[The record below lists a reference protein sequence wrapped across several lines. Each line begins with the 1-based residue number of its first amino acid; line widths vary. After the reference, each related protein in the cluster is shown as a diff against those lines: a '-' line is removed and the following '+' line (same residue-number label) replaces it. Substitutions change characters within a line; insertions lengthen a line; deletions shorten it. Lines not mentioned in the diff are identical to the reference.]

1 MIGQIVA
8 NGIVTGCTYGLVA
21 LGFGLIYRVC
31 GFFHLAHGAVYTVAA
46 YSAYFLTTVL
56 GWSAWIGL
64 PAAVIAA
71 AALGVLIEVAIYKPM
86 RRLGATP
93 LTLLIASLGVMVA
106 IQNTVSL
113 IAGDDTKRLRSAD
126 VREGVAILG
135 ARVTPIQFAIVGA
148 TIVVTALVVA
158 WMRLSRSGRI
168 MRAVASD
175 SDLARVVGISAPTV
189 RILGFA
195 LGSALAA
202 IAALLLAYDTDL
214 TPLIGFKAVL
224 MAVVAVIVGGIGSVR
239 GSLWGGLLVGLVQHF
254 GVWRLPTQW
263 QDAIVF
269 GVLILFLL
277 LRPQGIFTS
286 RAIECRPE

>member
-46 YSAYFLTTVL
+46 YSAYLLTTVL

-71 AALGVLIEVAIYKPM
+71 AALGVLIEVAIYRPM

-93 LTLLIASLGVMVA
+93 LTLLIASLGSMVA
-106 IQNTVSL
+106 IQNAVSL

-126 VREGVAILG
+126 VREGFAILG
-135 ARVTPIQFAIVGA
+135 ARVTPIQFAIVAA

-158 WMRLSRSGRI
+158 WMQLSRMGKV

-175 SDLARVVGISAPTV
+175 SDMARVVGISTPKV
-189 RILGFA
+189 RILAFA

-202 IAALLLAYDTDL
+202 VAALLLAYDTDL
-214 TPLIGFKAVL
+214 TPLVGFKSVL

-239 GSLWGGLLVGLVQHF
+239 GSLWGGLLVGLLQHF

-277 LRPQGIFTS
+277 VRPEGIFAS
-286 RAIECRPE
+286 RSVECQSE

>member
-46 YSAYFLTTVL
+46 YSAYLLTTVL
-56 GWSAWIGL
+56 GWSPWIAL
-64 PAAVIAA
+64 PSAVLAA
-71 AALGVLIEVAIYKPM
+71 AAMGALIEVAIYRPM
-86 RRLGATP
+86 RRHGATP

-106 IQNTVSL
+106 IQNAVSL
-113 IAGDDTKRLRSAD
+113 IAGDDTKRLRSPD
-126 VREGVAILG
+126 VREGFAILG
-135 ARVTPIQFAIVGA
+135 AHVTPIQIAIVG
-148 TIVVTALVVA
+148 TSIMVTALVVA
-158 WMRLSRSGRI
+158 WMQLSRMGKI

-175 SDLARVVGISAPTV
+175 PDMARVVGISAPKV
-189 RILGFA
+189 NILAFA

-202 IAALLLAYDTDL
+202 VAALLLAYDTDL
-214 TPLIGFKAVL
+214 TPLIGFKSVL
-224 MAVVAVIVGGIGSVR
+224 MAVVAVIVGGIGSVS
-239 GSLWGGLLVGLVQHF
+239 GSLCGGLLVGLVQHF

-269 GVLILFLL
+269 GVLILFMLV
-277 LRPQGIFTS
+277 RPEGIFTN
-286 RAIECRPE
+286 RAVECKSE